1 MPETM
6 AQPMATTNASD
17 APVKVLFIAGWG
29 RSGSTLVGNV
39 LGSVDGLVHLGEVRH
54 VWERGVRD
62 NAVCGCGERFDA
74 CPVWRPA
81 FDAAFPAID
90 YPNGVDWAH
99 MARVREAL
107 PQIKGLLPHLLK
119 GCTEFGYPEAAD
131 YHADLRRMYQALR
144 ESSGARVLVDS
155 SKFPS
160 YAESLRQT
168 GAVDLYLLHLVR
180 DPRASAYSWRKK
192 ITRQDGGGAAE
203 MQRFSTAASARKW
216 SAWNGVIELM
226 RRRDP
231 TRYQRLRYEDF
242 IAAPEASVRRVL
254 DWIGEPAEVLPF
266 AAPDAVAM
274 GENHTVW
281 GNPKRTAGGT
291 VQLRMDDAWRKHLP
305 TRDRATVT
313 ALTWPFLVKYGYVG
327 G

>member
-1 MPETM
+1 M
-6 AQPMATTNASD
+6 AGPQAT
-17 APVKVLFIAGWG
+17 APVKVLYIAGWG

-81 FDAAFPAID
+81 FDVAFPE
-90 YPNGVDWAH
+90 GVDWAR
-99 MARVREAL
+99 MARTREAL
-107 PQIKGLLPHLLK
+107 PQNKGMLTHLIR
-119 GCTEFGYPEAAD
+119 GRTAFDHPDAAT
-131 YHADLRRMYQALR
+131 YHAGLRRMYRGLR

-160 YAESLRQT
+160 YAESLLQT

-180 DPRASAYSWRKK
+180 DPRASAYSWRKQ
-192 ITRQDGGGAAE
+192 ITRQDGRGAAQ

-216 SAWNGVIELM
+216 SAWNGILELM
-226 RRRDP
+226 RRRRP
-231 TRYQRLRYEDF
+231 ERYHRLRYEDF

-254 DWIGEPAEVLPF
+254 DWLGEPTAALPF
-266 AAPDAVAM
+266 VAPDAVAM

-291 VQLRMDDAWRKHLP
+291 VQLRMDDAWRANLP
-305 TRDRATVT
+305 VRDRALVN
-313 ALTWPFLVKYGYVG
+313 AMTWPFLMKYGYTG
-327 G
+327 TARGEA